1 MQYKIEGEPL
11 PVVICELAP
20 QETMI
25 CEKGAM
31 SWMTGNMQ
39 METKTGGGGLGK
51 LFGPFRRKHLLKPLY
66 RERRSRPYCL
76 CFQLPGIDPRLQHRA
91 GF

>member
-51 LFGPFRRKHLLKPLY
+51 LFG
-66 RERRSRPYCL
+66 
-76 CFQLPGIDPRLQHRA
+76 RA
-91 GF
+91 LSGESIFLNRYTANGGAGLI